1 MTEEPLVS
9 LVGEVVLENDW
20 VLKWQSA
27 SRKSQAGRG
36 GSHSNCLVRAGRRK
50 WKLSG
55 FF

>member
-27 SRKSQAGRG
+27 SRKSQ
-36 GSHSNCLVRAGRRK
+36 LVGEGPTQTA
-50 WKLSG
+50 
-55 FF
+55 